1 MSSIAGTTAKTRR
14 VVITGAGIVSCIG
27 NDLASVETSLREGKS
42 GIRAVEKF
50 TELGLRSQIG
60 GMPDIDLE
68 ARIDRKQLR
77 FMGDAAAYAQIAL
90 EDAIAQS
97 GLTPSQVS
105 HPRTGLIMGSGGGS
119 PINQIEA
126 ADTLREKGIRRVGP
140 YQVTRCMSSTVSAC
154 LATNFKVKGINYSIT
169 SACST
174 SAHCIGAAAQQIA
187 WGLQDV
193 MFAGGGEELSWGM
206 ALLFDGMGAMSSK
219 YNATPTQAARAYDAT
234 RDGFVIAGGGGAV
247 VLESLE
253 HAQAR
258 GATILAEI
266 VGFGATSDG
275 ADMVAPSGD
284 GAIAC
289 MQQALQGL
297 EGAEEAIDYINTH
310 GTSTPVGDMQEV
322 RAMQAVFGT
331 KVPPF
336 SSTKSLTGHSLGA
349 TGVQEAIYC
358 LIMLQKQFI
367 AGSVNVQTPDPL
379 LGDMPLVTQTR
390 PAQLTTV
397 LSNSFG
403 FGGTNASLVLRRFP
417 HSPL

>member
-1 MSSIAGTTAKTRR
+1 MNTKR

-27 NDLASVETSLREGKS
+27 NDLAAVEASLRGGRS
-42 GIRAVEKF
+42 GIEAVAQF
-50 TELGLRSQIG
+50 AELGLRSQVAGVPHI
-60 GMPDIDLE
+60 DIE

-90 EDAIAQS
+90 EDAIAQA
-97 GLTPSQVS
+97 GLAPGQVS

-119 PINQIEA
+119 PANQIEA

-187 WGLQDV
+187 WGMQDV

-206 ALLFDGMGAMSSK
+206 AMLFDGMGAMSSK
-219 YNATPTQAARAYDAT
+219 YNATPQQASRAYDAH
-234 RDGFVIAGGGGAV
+234 RDGFVLAGGGGAV

-258 GATILAEI
+258 GAAILAEI

-275 ADMVAPSGD
+275 EDMVAPSGE

-289 MQQALQGL
+289 MRQAIAGL
-297 EGAEEAIDYINTH
+297 DAPIDYINTH

-322 RAMQAVFGT
+322 RAMQAVFGDA
-331 KVPPF
+331 VPPF

-358 LIMLQKQFI
+358 MLMMQGGFI
-367 AGSVNVQTPDPL
+367 AGSVNVETPDPA
-379 LGDMPLVTQTR
+379 LGSMPLVTRTR
-390 PAQLTTV
+390 EARLTTV

-403 FGGTNASLVLRRFP
+403 FGGTNASLALRRWQG
-417 HSPL
+417 

>member
-1 MSSIAGTTAKTRR
+1 MKRR
-14 VVITGAGIVSCIG
+14 VVITGTGIVSCIG
-27 NDLASVETSLREGKS
+27 NDNATVEASLRESRS
-42 GIRAVEKF
+42 GIRAMPEF
-50 TELGLRSQIG
+50 TELGMRSQVAGI
-60 GMPDIDLE
+60 PQIDVE
-68 ARIDRKQLR
+68 ALIDRKQLR

-90 EDAIAQS
+90 TQAIAEA
-97 GLTPSQVS
+97 GLTPEQVS

-119 PINQIEA
+119 PANQIEA

-154 LATNFKVKGINYSIT
+154 LSTNFGIKGINYSIT

-174 SAHCIGAAAQQIA
+174 SAHCIGSAAQQIA
-187 WGLQDV
+187 WGMQDV

-206 ALLFDGMGAMSSK
+206 SLLFDGMGAMSSK
-219 YNATPTQAARAYDAT
+219 YNATPEKAARAYDAN

-253 HAQAR
+253 HALAR
-258 GATILAEI
+258 GAHILGEV

-275 ADMVAPSGD
+275 EDMVAPSGD

-289 MQQALQGL
+289 MRQAIEGL
-297 EGAEEAIDYINTH
+297 DGPIDYINTH
-310 GTSTPVGDMQEV
+310 GTSTPVGDVPEL
-322 RAMQAVFGT
+322 RAIREVFGENI
-331 KVPPF
+331 PPF

-358 LIMLQKQFI
+358 LLMLNKGFI
-367 AGSVNVQTPDPL
+367 AGSANVETPDPAVE
-379 LGDMPLVTQTR
+379 GMPLVTVTR
-390 PAQLTTV
+390 DAELRQV

-403 FGGTNASLVLRRFP
+403 FGGTNASLVLKRWEGA
-417 HSPL
+417 